1 MFPPW
6 ITLGFI
12 SGEQVETQFIIEEVI
27 AYYKQ
32 REAKCNKHG

>member
-12 SGEQVETQFIIEEVI
+12 SGEQVETLFIIEEVI
-27 AYYKQ
+27 ANYKQ
-32 REAKCNKHG
+32 RERKSNMWD